1 MKLES
6 FIYRCTELLKLYNS
20 SGYVLVFP
28 YSWMLLPTEI
38 LHLNVEEWLKGKN
51 PTNINVLSERQEVN
65 AKTVAAQLPGIS
77 LSLRTT

>member
-6 FIYRCTELLKLYNS
+6 FRCTELLKLYNS

-51 PTNINVLSERQEVN
+51 LTNVLSERQEVN
-65 AKTVAAQLPGIS
+65 AKTGAAQLPGIS